1 MREAELGFEQ
11 TSLACVPFTTTL
23 SCFTMSEARSSS
35 RGRGAACTPRRSPCN
50 PSSEDPRPWLRPVG
64 EGAVGWQHGR
74 GLQKPRPKAELRAP
88 GTGKLRPVGGESL
101 GGLWRFGNPAFQS
114 WLHCVWGE
122 PQNHVWPLGFHPCRE
137 QSFPP
142 HSLPVPVAGA
152 CGQGWDGF
160 SFRVAL
166 WLCCCALG
174 EGRGAAGPGETAFFG
189 VLDGAQSHSA
199 AEAAP
204 RTPSPPQRQ
213 SQGSR
218 PTLTSTHLL
227 GGFKQTAQLSKSQYS
242 HLQNGNTKS
251 PLKVFL

>member
-166 WLCCCALG
+166 WLCCCTLG
-174 EGRGAAGPGETAFFG
+174 EGRGLQALGKRLSLGYWTGLSLTQLPRQLQGLPLRPSGRARARGP
-189 VLDGAQSHSA
+189 
-199 AEAAP
+199 P
-204 RTPSPPQRQ
+204 
-213 SQGSR
+213 
-218 PTLTSTHLL
+218 
-227 GGFKQTAQLSKSQYS
+227 
-242 HLQNGNTKS
+242 
-251 PLKVFL
+251 